1 MNLRLFLAASAL
13 AMLVILTSSDAESAV
28 FTVVNTNATGPG
40 SLAQA
45 IEDANAL
52 PGPDEIAFAIPGSG
66 IHRID
71 LSTHFLPVI
80 TGTVLIDGYTQPGAR
95 PNTLSIG
102 SDAVILIQLDGGGPS
117 SSNERGL
124 GIAAQD
130 CVVRGLSFTGFSL
143 SNDPGRGAA
152 IAVSFNFHEPERR
165 TRVEG
170 NFIGLSPDG
179 RVSGSSIGVI
189 SNFGDVI
196 GGLTPEKRNVIAGN
210 RIGIFAQDPGLIE
223 GNYIGLDPSGLRQGF
238 GNRCGIAASVLRVI
252 GGSTPGAGNV
262 ISNNEIGIQ
271 ADDSVRVQGNL
282 IGPRADGSLGFGNQ
296 IGIVC
301 RSRNTIGGLSPGQ
314 GNVIAFNRT
323 GIVVGRESL
332 LNFTFRLEENRI
344 LSNLH
349 YGNSVI
355 DIDLGDDGPTSNDLQ
370 DADTGE
376 NLLQNFPIIS
386 EVTRATGNTTVRGGL
401 NSKPATSF
409 TLQFFANGAS
419 RNTPQT
425 LLGTR
430 TLMTDG
436 AGDARF
442 DFAFPVVTSP
452 DQFITATATDP
463 AGNTSEFFPPAGR
476 VDFANLSARGFVG
489 AGADVL
495 IGGVIRSSGRPT
507 TPKTVLIRALGPSLP
522 VSGALADPKL
532 VVYGRDGSVLVQNDN
547 WKSTQEQAIRDTGL
561 APSNDLDAAVLT
573 RAFRDP
579 LRDDGTFTVHVSG
592 ADGGTGIGLVEVFA
606 VGEGA
611 TELRNLSARGRVGTG
626 DNVLIGGLIVEGNAA
641 QKVIVR
647 AIGPDLGQAGVPSP
661 LQDPTLELRDAQG
674 NLLGMN
680 DNWRTS
686 QEQEIIATGLA
697 PNDERDAAIV
707 ALLLPTAYT
716 AIVRG
721 KDGSVGV
728 ALVEFYKL
736 DER

>member
-1 MNLRLFLAASAL
+1 MKIRLFLAASAL
-13 AMLVILTSSDAESAV
+13 AMLVILTSSDAESAL
-28 FTVVNTNATGPG
+28 FTVANANATGPG

-52 PGPDEIAFAIPGSG
+52 PGPHEIAFAIPGSG
-66 IHRID
+66 IHKID
-71 LSTHFLPVI
+71 LSTQFLPVI
-80 TGTVLIDGYTQPGAR
+80 RGSVVIDGYTQPGAR

-117 SSNERGL
+117 SINHRGL
-124 GIAAQD
+124 RIAGQD

-143 SNDPGRGAA
+143 SNDPGMGAA
-152 IAVSFNFHEPERR
+152 IEVLFSFEEPERR

-179 RVSGSSIGVI
+179 HVSGSYIGVI
-189 SNFGDVI
+189 SNWGDVI
-196 GGLTPEKRNVIAGN
+196 GGHTPEQRNVIAGN
-210 RIGIFAQDPGLIE
+210 QIGILAQDLGLIA

-238 GNRCGIAASVLRVI
+238 GNRCGIAASILRLI

-271 ADDSVRVQGNL
+271 ADDSVTVQGNL

-301 RSRNTIGGLSPGQ
+301 RSRNTIGGLSSGQ
-314 GNVIAFNRT
+314 GNVIAFNRK

-332 LNFTFRLEENRI
+332 LNLPFRPEGNRI

-376 NLLQNFPIIS
+376 NLFQNFPIIS

-401 NSKPATSF
+401 NSKPVTSF

-430 TLMTDG
+430 TVMTDG

-442 DFAFPVVTSP
+442 EFTFPLATSP

-463 AGNTSEFFPPAGR
+463 NGNTSEFFPPDGR

-489 AGADVL
+489 AGDDVL
-495 IGGVIRSSGRPT
+495 IGGIIRSGRPT
-507 TPKTVLIRALGPSLP
+507 TVLIRALGPSLP

-532 VVYGRDGSVLVQNDN
+532 VVYGRDGGVLAQNDN
-547 WKSTQEQAIRDTGL
+547 WKTLQEQAIRATGL
-561 APSNDLDAAVLT
+561 APSNDLEAAVLT
-573 RAFRDP
+573 TAFRDP

-592 ADGGTGIGLVEVFA
+592 ADGGAGIGLVEVYA

-626 DNVLIGGLIVEGNAA
+626 DNVLIGGLIVKGDAA
-641 QKVIVR
+641 QEVIVR
-647 AIGPDLGQAGVPSP
+647 AIGPDLAQAGVPSP

-674 NLLGMN
+674 NLLGTN
-680 DNWRTS
+680 DNWRTN

-707 ALLLPTAYT
+707 AMLLPTAYT